1 MAMENL
7 SPESIG
13 SLVVGFLDAA
23 QAVVAGADP
32 ATPQLRPAEL
42 THELDQ
48 VVSHFLDDHQL
59 SAEHH
64 EALQQE
70 VLNSIAQHLVD
81 EGART
86 DDGSDLFDPDGN
98 AGLVDVLS
106 LLDQHVGHG
115 LASDPE
121 PFTTPGSDA
130 HHSS

>member
-1 MAMENL
+1 MDTPISAT
-7 SPESIG
+7 IG
-13 SLVVGFLDAA
+13 VLVDTFLEVA
-23 QAVVAGADP
+23 QALANSEEAVAP
-32 ATPQLRPAEL
+32 ELRPAEL
-42 THELDQ
+42 SYELDQ

-86 DDGSDLFDPDGN
+86 DDGSALFDPDGN

-106 LLDQHVGHG
+106 LLDEHVGHG
-115 LASDPE
+115 LVSDPE
-121 PFTTPGSDA
+121 PFTNPGSDA